1 MECLALKSSLREEF
15 FSQLSSSDEGCCPA
29 AVVVPAEE
37 YFAVDDLLD
46 LSSEGVNVED
56 DGEEEKRSPAS
67 DVSSFDDTNLES
79 STTDGGKSTDSVSFP
94 DDLGSVP
101 VSKTIF
107 AKKQKK
113 TISLRNKSQKKM
125 FVIRSSNLK
134 LFQQTDDLEELEWLS
149 RFVDDSFSE
158 MPPACNSATFL
169 RQPTA
174 ALAAAEHELQPVKRP
189 AHLLLEPQVPGRC
202 RSKRRRGRRGP
213 SPTTSSSSSS
223 SSCLIFSNPG
233 PNPDLVYY
241 LTTAGSKLLNRTKE
255 TSPAQPRRCSHCLV
269 QKTPQWRT
277 GPLGSKTLCNACGVR
292 YKSGRLLPEYRPAGS
307 PTFVNHIHSNSHRKV
322 LEMRRKKD
330 LVHPPEPR
338 SPAAAQVQTF

>member
-15 FSQLSSSDEGCCPA
+15 FSQLSTSDEGCCAA
-29 AVVVPAEE
+29 AVVVAAEE

-46 LSSEGVNVED
+46 LSNEGVNVEEEEEEED
-56 DGEEEKRSPAS
+56 DGEGEKRSPAS

-101 VSKTIF
+101 VSIKLF
-107 AKKQKK
+107 RQKK
-113 TISLRNKSQKKM
+113 VRNS
-125 FVIRSSNLK
+125 FVKFETFFNEYE
-134 LFQQTDDLEELEWLS
+134 QADDLEELEWLS

-158 MPPACNSATFL
+158 MPPACNSATFF
-169 RQPTA
+169 RQPTV
-174 ALAAAEHELQPVKRP
+174 AAATTTATEREPQPVKRP
-189 AHLLLEPQVPGRC
+189 AHLLWEPQVPGRC
-202 RSKRRRGRRGP
+202 RSKRRRVRRGP

-223 SSCLIFSNPG
+223 SSCLIFANPG

-241 LTTAGSKLLNRTKE
+241 LNTAGSKISNRTKE
-255 TSPAQPRRCSHCLV
+255 TAPAQPRRCSHCLV

-307 PTFVNHIHSNSHRKV
+307 PTFVSHIHSNSHRKV

-338 SPAAAQVQTF
+338 LQAAAQVQTF